1 METCLNKIELNFKE
15 KLYLFSDEIK
25 HQIVLD
31 KEFELIN
38 LKELFGNE
46 NPVNIEIGMGNGE
59 FLVYYA
65 SKNPNENYIG
75 FEVNKKVFTKA
86 IKKCEKEALKNVRLV
101 HYDAAF
107 FVKLLPD
114 NSIKNFYINFPD
126 PWPKKRHHKRRLLK
140 KEFLEELSNKLI
152 KDGHI
157 YIATDH
163 NDYGKEIASN
173 IKQVKSLTSC
183 FHKEY
188 ETDLVDYYETKYYK
202 KFAIPG
208 KIFFFKLKKVSL

>member
-15 KLYLFSDEIK
+15 KLYVFSDEIK
-25 HQIVLD
+25 HQIVFD
-31 KEFELIN
+31 KELELIN
-38 LKELFGNE
+38 FKEFFGND

-65 SKNPNENYIG
+65 SKNLNENYIG
-75 FEVNKKVFTKA
+75 FEVNKKVFSKA
-86 IKKCEKEALKNVRLV
+86 IKKCEKRALKNVRLV

-140 KEFLEELSNKLI
+140 KEFLEELSDKLI

-173 IKQVKSLTSC
+173 LKQVKSLVSC

-188 ETDLVDYYETKYYK
+188 ETDLIDYYETKYYK

-208 KIFFFKLKKVSL
+208 KIFFFKLRKV